1 MRWIFA
7 FFALA
12 LATSTLAQAS
22 FPSKPVTMV
31 VGFEPGGGTDTVAR
45 IVAKTMSENIGQQVV
60 VENRAGAGGNIA
72 VDYVAKSTPD
82 GYTVVLANVGALAV
96 NPHLLKVPYDP
107 LRDLTPLTMA
117 VVFANVL
124 VVQPSLAVSSLAE
137 YVKLARE
144 KPATVTYASSGIGGA
159 GHLAGELLKMMAQ
172 IDIVHVPFNGIAPAV
187 GAVVGGQVQM
197 MFAGT
202 PSALPQVKAGRLVAL
217 GVASSKRIAA
227 APELPTLDE
236 SGLPGF
242 DVTSWYGIVAPAGT
256 PHNIVDRLQTEIAG
270 ALAQPDVREKLAA
283 QGAEPIGNTPAEF
296 AAMITVETA
305 KWGKIVKDANIRV
318 E

>member
-12 LATSTLAQAS
+12 LATGALAQAS

-45 IVAKTMSENIGQQVV
+45 IVAKTMGENLGQQVV

-72 VDYVAKSTPD
+72 VDYVAKSAPD

-96 NPHLLKVPYDP
+96 NPHLIKVPYDP

-124 VVQPSLAVSSLAE
+124 VVQPSLAVSSLAD

-172 IDIVHVPFNGIAPAV
+172 IDIVHVPYKGGGPAMQ
-187 GAVVGGQVQM
+187 GFLGGQVASF
-197 MFAGT
+197 FAT
-202 PSALPQVKAGRLVAL
+202 PVSSIAQIKAGKARPIATT
-217 GVASSKRIAA
+217 GSKRAALMPDVPTIA
-227 APELPTLDE
+227 E
-236 SGLPGF
+236 SGYPGYEALNWYAYLGPARLPK
-242 DVTSWYGIVAPAGT
+242 DL
-256 PHNIVDRLQTEIAG
+256 VDRLNRELVK
-270 ALAQPDVREKLAA
+270 ALSAPEVQAAFAKQGVEAQPGTPEELARYIAREY
-283 QGAEPIGNTPAEF
+283 QT
-296 AAMITVETA
+296 
-305 KWGKIVKDANIRV
+305 WGKVVKEAGIQAH
-318 E
+318 

>member
-72 VDYVAKSTPD
+72 VDYVAKSAPD

-124 VVQPSLAVSSLAE
+124 VVQPSLAVSSLAD

-172 IDIVHVPFNGIAPAV
+172 IDIVHVPYKGGGPAMQ
-187 GAVVGGQVQM
+187 GFLGGQVASF
-197 MFAGT
+197 FAT
-202 PSALPQVKAGRLVAL
+202 PVSSIAQIKAGKARPIATT
-217 GVASSKRIAA
+217 GSKRAALMPDVPTIA
-227 APELPTLDE
+227 E
-236 SGLPGF
+236 SGYPGYEALNWYAYLGPARLPK
-242 DVTSWYGIVAPAGT
+242 DL
-256 PHNIVDRLQTEIAG
+256 VDRLNRELVK
-270 ALAQPDVREKLAA
+270 ALLAPEVQAAFDKQGVEAQPGTPEDLARYIAREY
-283 QGAEPIGNTPAEF
+283 QT
-296 AAMITVETA
+296 
-305 KWGKIVKDANIRV
+305 WGKVVKEAGIKAQ
-318 E
+318 